1 MESLPLWFLIVS
13 LFLPRISLVIAYF
26 EKDLVAFGLH
36 GWIPSVLGIVIP
48 RALVIILIYQ
58 DRGFSWWL
66 LLHAVVMACVYG
78 GSGSKA
84 KRHR

>member
-1 MESLPLWFLIVS
+1 MESLPLWFLILS
-13 LFLPRISLVIAYF
+13 LFLPRVSLVIAYF
-26 EKDLVAFGLH
+26 EHDLVAFAMH
-36 GWIPSVLGIVIP
+36 GWIPLALGVVIP
-48 RALVIILIYQ
+48 RALVMILIYQ

-84 KRHR
+84 KRH